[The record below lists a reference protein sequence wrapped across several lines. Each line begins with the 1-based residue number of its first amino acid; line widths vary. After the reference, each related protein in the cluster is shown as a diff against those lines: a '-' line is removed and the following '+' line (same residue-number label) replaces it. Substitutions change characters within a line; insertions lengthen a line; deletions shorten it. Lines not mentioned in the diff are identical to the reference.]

1 MTDLKRLIEL
11 NKRIEN
17 IREMMKIIKV
27 FISIPEENLTGQLT
41 DKEKNNIIESHNT
54 LHEDLQEYI
63 NEAKVIIDSFNE
75 E

>member
-11 NKRIEN
+11 NKRIEH

-63 NEAKVIIDSFNE
+63 NEAKGIIDSFNE

>member
-1 MTDLKRLIEL
+1 MTDLKRLIL
-11 NKRIEN
+11 INKRIEH

-27 FISIPEENLTGQLT
+27 FISMPEITN
-41 DKEKNNIIESHNT
+41 KEKNNILESHNT

-63 NEAKVIIDSFNE
+63 NEAKLIIDSFNE